1 MKEEKRK
8 IQLTGGSTYTI
19 SLPIK
24 WAREAGVKQG
34 DELSL
39 VQRADKSLVLTPLKE
54 KEEQIKYAELVLSE
68 KESFEGN
75 FRYLIA
81 HYLVGYDV
89 VKLLSPGG
97 FEAEARKRIKAEV
110 RKRLIG
116 MEVVGESSQEIVLK
130 SFLKYEDFTLRDA
143 IRSMYKIIVSMLE
156 DAISALEK
164 SDHNRAKDVIE
175 RDNEID
181 RFYLLTVRQLKA
193 VISDPELAKK
203 IGESRQ
209 RDSLGY
215 RIIVKTMERM
225 GDHVE
230 SIARNSMMMSSSV
243 GIKSIKEIG
252 TRTTELFTKTLASL
266 SDMNIEKANEAIQ
279 GAKLLSEDVES
290 INERIMAEKWS
301 ANDKIH
307 AIFIMESLGR
317 IARYCEDIAEVAIN
331 LGITVTGESEF

>member
-39 VQRADKSLVLTPLKE
+39 VQRNDKSLVLTPLKE
-54 KEEQIKYAELVLSE
+54 EKEQVKYAELVLSE

-116 MEVVGESSQEIVLK
+116 MEVVGESSKEIVLK
-130 SFLKYEDFTLRDA
+130 SFLKYEDFTLQDA
-143 IRSMYKIIVSMLE
+143 IRSMSKIIVSMLE

-164 SDHNRAKDVIE
+164 SDRNRAKDVIE

-181 RFYLLTVRQLKA
+181 RFYLLIVRQLKA

-203 IGESRQ
+203 IGGSRH

-215 RIIVKTMERM
+215 RIIVKNMERM

-230 SIARNSMMMSSSV
+230 SIARNSTLMSSSV
-243 GIKSIKEIG
+243 GIRSIKEIG
-252 TRTTELFTKTLASL
+252 TRTKDLFTKTLASL
-266 SDMNIEKANEAIQ
+266 SDLNIEKANAAIQ
-279 GAKLLSEDVES
+279 EAQQLSEEVES
-290 INERIMAEKWS
+290 INEQIMAEKWS
-301 ANDKIH
+301 AHDKIH
-307 AIFIMESLGR
+307 AIFIMESLER
-317 IARYCEDIAEVAIN
+317 IAKYCEDIAEITIN
-331 LGITVTGESEF
+331 LGIPVAGESEL

>member
-39 VQRADKSLVLTPLKE
+39 VQRSDKSLVLTPLKE
-54 KEEQIKYAELVLSE
+54 KEEQVKYAELVLSD

-97 FEAEARKRIKAEV
+97 FEAEARKSIKAEV

-116 MEVVGESSQEIVLK
+116 MEVVGESSKEIVLK
-130 SFLKYEDFTLRDA
+130 SFLKYEDFTLHDA
-143 IRSMYKIIVSMLE
+143 IRSMSKIIVSMLE

-164 SDHNRAKDVIE
+164 NDRNRAKDVIE

-181 RFYLLTVRQLKA
+181 RFYLLIVRQLKA

-203 IGESRQ
+203 IGESKQ

-215 RIIVKTMERM
+215 RIIVKNMERM

-230 SIARNSMMMSSSV
+230 SIARNSMMMSSSAE
-243 GIKSIKEIG
+243 ITRIKEIG
-252 TRTTELFTKTLASL
+252 ASTKELFTKTLAAL
-266 SDMNIEKANEAIQ
+266 ADTDIEKANETIRD
-279 GAKLLSEDVES
+279 AKQLSGEVGRV
-290 INERIMAEKWS
+290 NEQIMAETWS
-301 ANDKIH
+301 ATDKIH
-307 AIFIMESLGR
+307 ALAIMESLRR
-317 IARYCEDIAEVAIN
+317 IAKYCEDIAEITIN
-331 LGITVTGESEF
+331 LGIPVIGETEF